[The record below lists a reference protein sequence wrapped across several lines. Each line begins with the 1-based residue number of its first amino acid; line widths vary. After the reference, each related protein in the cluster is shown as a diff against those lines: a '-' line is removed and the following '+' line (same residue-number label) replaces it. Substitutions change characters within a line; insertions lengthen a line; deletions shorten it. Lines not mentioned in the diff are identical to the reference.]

1 MLQFTRPYAPQRQ
14 TCDVAAL
21 ARDCLDLASARAQGR
36 EVQLAL
42 VLEQV
47 GAEAWSGELDP
58 VQIKQVLLNL
68 VVNGIDAAPVG
79 GHVTLRLL
87 HKPRL
92 EVREPVSGAMRVQPG
107 LEVAVED
114 DGRGFGDVDVETLFR
129 PFYTTKSA
137 GTGLGLAIS
146 RKVVTA
152 HGGEILAER
161 DGAITRMRVLLPRES
176 LAGAMASAGE
186 AT

>member
-1 MLQFTRPYAPQRQ
+1 
-14 TCDVAAL
+14 
-21 ARDCLDLASARAQGR
+21 
-36 EVQLAL
+36 
-42 VLEQV
+42 
-47 GAEAWSGELDP
+47 
-58 VQIKQVLLNL
+58 
-68 VVNGIDAAPVG
+68 
-79 GHVTLRLL
+79 
-87 HKPRL
+87 
-92 EVREPVSGAMRVQPG
+92 MRVQPG
-107 LEVAVED
+107 LEIAVED

-161 DGAITRMRVLLPRES
+161 DGAITRMRVLLPRDS
-176 LAGAMASAGE
+176 AAGATASAGE